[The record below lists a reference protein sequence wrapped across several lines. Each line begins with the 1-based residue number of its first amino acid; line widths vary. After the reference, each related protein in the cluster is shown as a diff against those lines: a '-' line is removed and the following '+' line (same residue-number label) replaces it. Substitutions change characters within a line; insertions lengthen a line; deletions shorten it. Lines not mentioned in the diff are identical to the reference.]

1 MTTNSKVKR
10 VLIMAGGTGGH
21 VFPAL
26 AVANELRTRGIEVV
40 WMGTHAG
47 LEARLVPEA
56 GYPIEWIPISGLRKK
71 GILSWLSAPWYLI
84 RAFLTA
90 RAAVRRVSPNV
101 VLGMGGFASGPG
113 GLAAS
118 LLGIP
123 LVIHEQNSVLGLTNR
138 LLTKRATQALE
149 GFPDTFS
156 SKMGA
161 IYTGNPIR
169 PEIASLA
176 TQPRAQATRSPE
188 EGDKSC
194 WHLLVLG
201 GSQGATALNTLLPEA
216 LGKLRA
222 RSRPEVW
229 HQCGARF
236 SEQTQAAYR
245 EAGVIGKIEP
255 FITDMAAAYHWAD
268 LVVCRS
274 GALTVAE
281 VSAAGVA
288 SILVPY
294 PHAVDD
300 HQTTNAHLLS
310 NAGAAILLPQKEITS
325 DGLAKIL
332 RGLCENPERLEKM
345 GREAHAVARP
355 TATEEVVA
363 HLLSAAK

>member
-1 MTTNSKVKR
+1 MNTNARVKR

-26 AVANELRTRGIEVV
+26 AVANELRSRGIDVV
-40 WMGTHAG
+40 WMGTRAG

-71 GILSWLSAPWYLI
+71 GILPWLSAPWHLI
-84 RAFLTA
+84 RAFLAA

-138 LLTKRATQALE
+138 LLAKRATKALE
-149 GFPDTFS
+149 GFPDTFPP
-156 SKMGA
+156 KIQA

-176 TQPRAQATRSPE
+176 TQPHVCTTRSPE
-188 EGDKSC
+188 EGEPR

-201 GSQGATALNTLLPEA
+201 GSQGAVALNTLVPEA
-216 LGKLRA
+216 LGKLRPRA
-222 RSRPEVW
+222 RPEVW
-229 HQCGARF
+229 HQSGARF
-236 SEQTQAAYR
+236 NEQTQAAYR
-245 EAGVIGKIEP
+245 EAGVIGRVEP

-281 VSAAGVA
+281 VSAAGIA

-310 NAGAAILLPQKEITS
+310 HAGAAILLPQQEVTP

-355 TATEEVVA
+355 AATEEVVT
-363 HLLSAAK
+363 HLLSVAK